1 MAHIDEFFPSKYL
14 KAADLAGGEFKISM
28 KGIVVEELENDHGTE
43 SKPVLYF
50 HGTDKGLVLNK
61 TNAHAI
67 ADSHGYNYTEWDDR
81 QITLFE
87 AMVDAFGKTVP
98 AIRVKVTPENMQ
110 RSSNGTPVED
120 RAIEVVPPEQ
130 DAPTPEDSG
139 NTSSGKDDLPFA
151 WGVIG
156 LAPLLGYSAHLIG

>member
-1 MAHIDEFFPSKYL
+1 MAHIDEFFPGKYL

-28 KGIVVEELENDHGTE
+28 KGITVEEMESDRGTE

-67 ADSHGYNYTEWDDR
+67 SDSHGYNYLEWDGR

-87 AMVDAFGKTVP
+87 AEVDAFGKKVP
-98 AIRVKVTPENMQ
+98 AIRVRVTPENMQ
-110 RSSNGTPVED
+110 KSSNEAPDPED
-120 RAIEVVPPEQ
+120 RAIEVVPPLQ
-130 DAPTPEDSG
+130 DAPPAQDDSG
-139 NTSSGKDDLPFA
+139 NTSSGKDDLPF
-151 WGVIG
+151 
-156 LAPLLGYSAHLIG
+156 